1 MLKYSAISLVIGFA
15 LDLIIGDPRWLYHP
29 VRIIGKEIE
38 ILEKLL
44 RKVFPVTESGER
56 KAGLVMVIIV
66 CITSG
71 LVPWIILH
79 FCFKVHVILGVAVMS
94 FMCYQMVAT
103 KSLKQESMK
112 VYYALKNGSLEDG
125 RYAVSMIVGRDT
137 ESLDEQGVTKAAVE
151 TVAENFSDGVFA
163 PLLYM
168 IIGGPVLMF
177 IYKGINTMDSMV
189 GYKNDRYINFGRYAA
204 KLDDVAN
211 YIPSR
216 IAGLTLVIAAGL
228 CKQNM
233 KNAWKIWRRDRLNH
247 SSPNSAQTESAAAGA
262 LEIQLAGNAYYFGK
276 LYEKPTIGDPINEV
290 RILDIKRVNR
300 LMYYAGVISVIV
312 FATVHTA
319 LVYGLIR

>member
-1 MLKYSAISLVIGFA
+1 MLKFSAIALIIGFIV
-15 LDLIIGDPRWLYHP
+15 DLIIGDPRWLYHP

-44 RKVFPVTESGER
+44 RKAFPATESGER
-56 KAGLVMVIIV
+56 KAGLLMVIIV

-71 LVPWIILH
+71 LVPWLILH
-79 FCFKVHVILGVAVMS
+79 YCFKINVILGVAVMS

-137 ESLDEQGVTKAAVE
+137 QELDEVGVAKAAVE

-189 GYKNDRYINFGRYAA
+189 GYKNDRYINYGRYAA
-204 KLDDVAN
+204 KLDDIAN
-211 YIPSR
+211 YVPARLAVLFMI
-216 IAGLTLVIAAGL
+216 IAAGL
-228 CKQNM
+228 CKLNM
-233 KNAWKIWRRDRLNH
+233 KNAWKIWRRDRRNH

-262 LEIQLAGNAYYFGK
+262 LGVQLAGNAYYFGK

-290 RILDIKRVNR
+290 KILDIKRVNR
-300 LMYYAGVISVIV
+300 LMYYAGTISVVV

-319 LVYGLIR
+319 VVYGLIR